1 MCALRHEPIDVQVA
15 ASQRRLAM
23 VPEELRLKRSKVT
36 KAAEPS
42 GTSWCAGCQ
51 SFRDHADFG
60 KSSTQCR
67 ACVSAK
73 SHAAMVEKV
82 YGIDAAEYARLLAL
96 QGGKCAICRSRP
108 RSKRLAVDHDHK
120 TGAVRGLLC
129 SRCNHDLMGSAWDS
143 SAMALA
149 LWWYMAA
156 APTSGNWRPPESG
169 LEAPERRDAVRPSAA
184 SASFDSIVAQP
195 SAADARATRTA
206 AEPGVPD
213 HMAARWMMVGSGR
226 DPERGRYLV
235 YIDRQDTTAAP
246 PF

>member
-1 MCALRHEPIDVQVA
+1 MCALRHEPIDVQVTA
-15 ASQRRLAM
+15 AQRRLAM
-23 VPEELRLKRSKVT
+23 VPEELRLKRSKT
-36 KAAEPS
+36 TEAAAPA

-51 SFRDHADFG
+51 SFRDLEDFG

-67 ACVSAK
+67 VCVSAK

-82 YGIDAAEYARLLAL
+82 YGIDAAEYAQLLAL

-149 LWWYMAA
+149 LWWYMAQP
-156 APTSGNWRPPESG
+156 PTSGSWRSPESG
-169 LEAPERRDAVRPSAA
+169 LEAPERRDAVRS
-184 SASFDSIVAQP
+184 SASRSFDDIVTQP
-195 SAADARATRTA
+195 SAADARGGRTA
-206 AEPGVPD
+206 DEPGVPD
-213 HMAARWMMVGSGR
+213 RMAARWQAVGSGR
-226 DPERGRYLV
+226 DPERGSYLV
-235 YIDRQDTTAAP
+235 YIDRHDVNVRP